1 MASCSSLNDCFSL
14 IHLFLKAVFHTVI
27 IHLHLNVLYSHVVG
41 YVSPS
46 AKY

>member
-1 MASCSSLNDCFSL
+1 MASSLSLNDCFSL
-14 IHLFLKAVFHTVI
+14 IHLFLKAVLHTVI
-27 IHLHLNVLYSHVVG
+27 RHLHLNLLYPHVVG